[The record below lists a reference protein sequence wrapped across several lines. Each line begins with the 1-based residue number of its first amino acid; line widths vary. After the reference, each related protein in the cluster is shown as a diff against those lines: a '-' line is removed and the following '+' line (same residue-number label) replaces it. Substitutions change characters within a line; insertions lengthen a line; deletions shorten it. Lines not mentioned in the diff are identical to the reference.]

1 MLITL
6 PISKEV
12 KENDLLALT
21 KNDKFIGYGVV
32 KTILNENII
41 LDVDKK
47 VGQMFNELDGE
58 QIPYNFKIEEK
69 YYE

>member
-6 PISKEV
+6 PISNEV

-21 KNDKFIGYGVV
+21 KDNRFIGYGVV

-58 QIPYNFKIEEK
+58 HIPYNFKINGEIL
-69 YYE
+69 

>member
-21 KNDKFIGYGVV
+21 KDDKFIGYGVV